1 MVHEASEGTYIGA
14 FELMIR
20 QMGIRQMTNTTLCNL
35 GILVILSAGMHQCGA
50 QTRNQPWHV
59 VICGGILQ
67 DSQASQAEARAISG
81 LSQFFIDQLGIDRES
96 VDIVCD
102 KQSLAYGPNVTACTR
117 KNLERTLRNLVS
129 DSLRIDR
136 FVFYYTGQANR
147 EASTLRLNVRGEDI
161 IHDELVRW
169 LSAVEAKQR
178 LIVLD
183 CPCAGLAIK
192 DLADPN
198 TIVICSARGDQYDS
212 PRFSEYFVPV
222 LLQWESDKDA
232 DGRLSLLEVF
242 QTTCRELDAYYAK
255 EKCYKSE
262 NALLED
268 DGDGVPSQEP
278 WLFATS
284 GKDGARAARF
294 YLRQAHR
301 TAQPGDK

>member
-1 MVHEASEGTYIGA
+1 MADTM
-14 FELMIR
+14 LR
-20 QMGIRQMTNTTLCNL
+20 NL
-35 GILVILSAGMHQCGA
+35 GVLVVLSAGMHQCGA

-67 DSQASQAEARAISG
+67 DAQASQAEARTIAG
-81 LSQFFIDQLGIDRES
+81 LSKFFIDQLGIDRKA

-102 KQSLAYGPNVTACTR
+102 RQSPAFGPNVTACTR
-117 KNLERTLRNLVS
+117 KSLERTLRNLIS
-129 DSLRIDR
+129 DTRRIDR

-147 EASTLRLNVRGEDI
+147 AASTLRLNVRGEDI

-169 LSAVEAKQR
+169 LGAVEAKQR

-183 CPCAGLAIK
+183 CPCAGLAIE

-212 PRFSEYFVPV
+212 PRFSEYFVPA

-232 DGRLSLLEVF
+232 DGRLSLLEAF
-242 QTTCRELDAYYAK
+242 QTTSQELDAYYEQ

-268 DGDGVPSQEP
+268 DGDGVPSQQP

-284 GKDGARAARF
+284 RKDGARAAQF
-294 YLRQAHR
+294 YFRQILVGTHP
-301 TAQPGDK
+301 QGQ